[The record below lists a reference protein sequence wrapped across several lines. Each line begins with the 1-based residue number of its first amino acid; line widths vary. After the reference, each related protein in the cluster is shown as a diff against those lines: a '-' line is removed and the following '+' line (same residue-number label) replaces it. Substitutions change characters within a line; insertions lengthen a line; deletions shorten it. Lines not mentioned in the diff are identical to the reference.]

1 MNKDGVLEKRY
12 GYPVPKK
19 NKNTETAKTNTI
31 LGRISYLALNFRPNN
46 IENIEDTFYFY
57 FDNDI
62 IDKIVDCTNTRI
74 NETKARLQRTGN
86 FNESS
91 KCKYVKKPNSVEI
104 DALFGLMYLRRIL
117 KVNLYMTDRLLPK
130 KHFRFLKCRI
140 STVHKKEHKNSVENR

>member
-1 MNKDGVLEKRY
+1 MAFW
-12 GYPVPKK
+12 K
-19 NKNTETAKTNTI
+19 NVMVILFQRKTKTQRRRKCNTI
-31 LGRISYLALNFRPNN
+31 LGRISYLSLNFRPNN

-91 KCKYVKKPNSVEI
+91 KCKYVKKPDSVEI